1 MKPQQKE
8 NIRANWDFDIRLTN
22 NHWEDGRMVNYN
34 GISFD
39 SFHSIEAL
47 LKSTTYIDYSSNSN
61 KYLETY
67 MRVIEEK
74 QLSIVRDVPN

>member
-8 NIRANWDFDIRLTN
+8 NIGANWDFSIRLTN
-22 NHWEDGRMVNYN
+22 NHWEDGHMVNYN

-39 SFHSIEAL
+39 GFCSIEAL
-47 LKSTTYIDYSSNSN
+47 LKSATYIDDSSNPN

-67 MRVIEEK
+67 MNVIEEK
-74 QLSIVRDVPN
+74 QL